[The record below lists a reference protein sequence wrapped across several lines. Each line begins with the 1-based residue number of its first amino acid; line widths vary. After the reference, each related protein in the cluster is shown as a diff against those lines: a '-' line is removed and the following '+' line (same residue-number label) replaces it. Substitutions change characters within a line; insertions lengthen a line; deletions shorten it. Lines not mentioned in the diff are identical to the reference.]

1 MRSLPLLAA
10 ILLLD
15 GTASAAQVASNV
27 DPETGWNHADR
38 GAPGRIPC
46 EKMAREGKGQL
57 APGFLAECRR
67 ANAEQRRPGF

>member
-1 MRSLPLLAA
+1 MR
-10 ILLLD
+10 LLLI
-15 GTASAAQVASNV
+15 TAALILCAAHAAPVTSNV

-38 GAPGRIPC
+38 GAPGHIPC

-57 APGFLAECRR
+57 EPGFLAECRR